1 MGMGAEPAHV
11 RFGPFELDRHS
22 GELTK
27 FGHKL
32 RLQDQPFQIL
42 VLLLDRPGEVVT
54 REQLQQQLWS
64 SDTFVDFEHGL
75 NNAIKRLREALLD
88 SADKPRYIET
98 LPRRGY
104 RFIAP
109 VELERTAAET
119 SSTIAPLPE
128 LARPKPR
135 RSVLAIAGGAAL
147 AALVITGFAVR
158 PSIAPRPVIHSIA
171 VLPLANLSGDPGQ
184 QYVADGITDAITTEL
199 AQVSSL
205 RVVSR
210 TSAMRYRNASKPV
223 AQIARELNVDA
234 VIEGSV
240 VRQGEHIRVM
250 AELIYAPTDAHFWAG
265 KYDRRLGD
273 ALNLQSEL
281 AADIAHQ
288 VEANVTPDERSRLT
302 RNRTVDPAAY
312 DLYLQAR
319 FYSQTLN
326 RESNG
331 RAIALLEKAVAADP
345 TFALAYS
352 ALAYEYRTRA
362 LETYRD
368 DDEFNQKAFV
378 AAEKAIQ
385 LDPGLAEGYVSR
397 ATLLWTS
404 RNHFP
409 HESAV
414 AELKHALALNPSSDE
429 AHHQLGNIYNHVG
442 LLDKAQAEI
451 ETAAALNPTNPG
463 TRFRVAINL
472 IYEGRYEDALARL
485 AHSRDFAP
493 SLWAYQTGFALMQLG
508 RRDEVEDLMRES
520 ERNDR
525 TESAALLRSIEA
537 VIAASKGERGLAE
550 QKIREAI
557 RMGSG
562 FQHFHHTEYGVAS
575 AYALM
580 NRRDEA
586 LRWLKRAAEDGF
598 PCYPLYARDRNLANL
613 RQDPAFI
620 AFMGELEKQ
629 WQHYRATL

>member
-1 MGMGAEPAHV
+1 MGLGVEAARV
-11 RFGPFELDRHS
+11 RFGPYELDRQS

-32 RLQDQPFQIL
+32 RLQEQPFQIL

-54 REQLQQQLWS
+54 REQLQQKLWA

-104 RFIAP
+104 RFIAS
-109 VELERTAAET
+109 VEVEAAAA
-119 SSTIAPLPE
+119 APAVSVAPE
-128 LARPKPR
+128 AEAAAKPR
-135 RSVLAIAGGAAL
+135 RPGLAIAAAGAL
-147 AALVITGFAVR
+147 TALVITGFAVR
-158 PSIAPRPVIHSIA
+158 STWAPKPVIHSVA

-210 TSAMRYRNASKPV
+210 TSAMRYRDGSKPV
-223 AQIARELNVDA
+223 AQIAHELNVDA

-240 VRQGEHIRVM
+240 ARQGEHIRVM

-265 KYDRRLGD
+265 KYDRRIGD

-288 VEANVTPDERSRLT
+288 VEANLTPDEQSRLARSRS
-302 RNRTVDPAAY
+302 VDPAAY

-326 RESNG
+326 RESNE

-368 DDEFNQKAFV
+368 DDQFNQKAFF

-397 ATLLWTS
+397 ATVLWS
-404 RNHFP
+404 SHNDFP

-414 AELKHALALNPSSDE
+414 AELKHALALNPNSDE
-429 AHHQLGNIYNHVG
+429 AHHQLANIYNHIG
-442 LLDKAQAEI
+442 LLEKAQAEI
-451 ETAAALNPTNPG
+451 EKAAALNPSNPG

-472 IYEGRYEDALARL
+472 IYQGKNEDALARIS
-485 AHSRDFAP
+485 HSRDFFP

-508 RRDEVEDLMRES
+508 RRDEVKELMRQS
-520 ERNDR
+520 EKIDR
-525 TESAALLRSIEA
+525 TQGAALLRSMEA
-537 VIAASKGERGLAE
+537 MVAASEGDTSLAE
-550 QKIREAI
+550 KKIREAI
-557 RMGSG
+557 EMGTG

-580 NRRDEA
+580 NRHDEA

-598 PCYPLYARDRNLANL
+598 PCYPLYARDRNLDNL
-613 RQDPAFI
+613 RQDPAFL
-620 AFMGELEKQ
+620 AFISGLEKQ
-629 WQHYRATL
+629 WQHYQATL